1 MILGQDSGAGRL
13 KLLGYGAG
21 RIHWFESVRPDW
33 YEQITSEVK
42 VPHKTVRNLRVWVKK
57 QGVRNEALDT
67 CVYALHAARSIKVN
81 LWKEDRW
88 KALEDSLKKA
98 VMLPPPV
105 EIEPENEVTQEK
117 VKPATAG
124 FSTSKTSF
132 SATNW

>member
-1 MILGQDSGAGRL
+1 
-13 KLLGYGAG
+13 
-21 RIHWFESVRPDW
+21 
-33 YEQITSEVK
+33 
-42 VPHKTVRNLRVWVKK
+42 
-57 QGVRNEALDT
+57 
-67 CVYALHAARSIKVN
+67 VN